1 MVIPYPIYIHIEG
14 REGYPRPTFHLL
26 DTFLMQVNFPMCT
39 LADIPRTPAH
49 CVEWAK
55 QLEWDRYEKAC
66 APPALELALLLQ
78 IPLAYQP
85 FMLQEKELS
94 GAIETEG

>member
-1 MVIPYPIYIHIEG
+1 
-14 REGYPRPTFHLL
+14 
-26 DTFLMQVNFPMCT
+26 MQVNFPMCT

-55 QLEWDRYEKAC
+55 QLEWDRYGKAC

-85 FMLQEKELS
+85 FMLQEKRLS
-94 GAIETEG
+94 GAIETEGLFARRDCTALSIRISLVHVGAEVECG